1 MWFGGP
7 GASGFFGGYGYNGA
21 PGQSEVIPMH
31 DGILVGKGEAPQHLL
46 FAMANRHGL
55 IVGATGTGK
64 TVSGPGPSRGPRA
77 GRRVGV
83 LGGCEGRSL
92 RDRPARGQ

>member
-46 FAMANRHGL
+46 CAMANRHGL
-55 IVGATGTGK
+55 IAGATGTCK
-64 TVSGPGPSRGPRA
+64 TVSVRVLAESRRA
-77 GRRVGV
+77 ACRCSWRM
-83 LGGCEGRSL
+83 
-92 RDRPARGQ
+92 